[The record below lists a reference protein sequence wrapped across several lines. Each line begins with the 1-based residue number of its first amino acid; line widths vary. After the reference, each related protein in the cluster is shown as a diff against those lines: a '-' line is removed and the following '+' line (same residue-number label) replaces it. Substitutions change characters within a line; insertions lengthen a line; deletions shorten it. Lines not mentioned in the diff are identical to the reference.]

1 MKKILLAFLGLAGMA
16 GSALALDLT
25 PLQIGIWGPTVQ
37 LFPEQTRV
45 MGLRLNLAMADNREV
60 VGFDLGV
67 ASQAKEMKAIQ
78 VNLVNVV
85 KEDFAGVGVGLFN
98 QAGSVAGL
106 QAGLFNNVAHD
117 VSGFQLGLFNLA
129 DSVEGIQVGLLNRTT
144 SMRGLQI
151 GLVNLIEE
159 GPVTFFPVL
168 NAAF

>member
-1 MKKILLAFLGLAGMA
+1 MKKIRLAFLALVFLA
-16 GSALALDLT
+16 GSARAFDLT

-45 MGLRLNLAMADNREV
+45 MGLRLNLLKSDNREV
-60 VGFDLGV
+60 MGFDLGV
-67 ASQAKEMKAIQ
+67 ASQAQEMKAIQ

-85 KEDFAGVGVGLFN
+85 KDNFAGLGVGLFN
-98 QAGSVAGL
+98 QAGAAAGL
-106 QAGLFNNVAHD
+106 QVGLFNNVAHD
-117 VSGFQLGLFNLA
+117 LSGFQVGLFNLA
-129 DSVEGIQVGLLNRTT
+129 DSVEGIQIGFLNRAT

-151 GLVNLIEE
+151 GLVNLIED